1 VKSRP
6 RTKGSGKGACGIGAC
21 RHPTS
26 TSLRSI
32 SSMTTKKPQGS
43 ETAPGE
49 EDELGPPSAGVAH
62 INEHGQKAFQGV
74 LRCSWTKNKGRIVH
88 AERTYKQGEII
99 LVESPLHIVQEEEKC
114 SAFQRLKT
122 LCEKHPDD
130 FDYEPL
136 WYWCALQSLTKDQLK
151 DAKVGGWKGTDA
163 TIQRNL
169 LLLHHEEVTKPSS
182 SSVILS
188 EQLAPNAEPV
198 LIERLTQIWVLNCFE
213 YSDTPQGYSTY
224 FFSSFMSHSCFP
236 NAVWHYDGADH
247 VLRARRNI
255 NVGDE
260 VCISYLTECGL
271 LQCVPVRRGELHDT
285 KRFWCTCERCAAGAL
300 DASRGFACPTCKDGV
315 VFALC
320 PEGPAQDD
328 SLLAAHIMGA
338 ECKKEKCKMTRNLA
352 KKLSTLEAEC
362 QAAIDYFT
370 SKISNGSSREI
381 PLKDMQDREAWL
393 DKHFK
398 QHVLADL
405 CWEQMSEIY
414 RLRGRLSDNRRI
426 LEKRCKFH
434 SGAYPG
440 LSGAHAWMLE
450 ARGDAMAKS
459 SSSGNS
465 AGASYSSHS
474 LGSQGKG
481 PGRGGA
487 GAKKKAVWEP
497 ATKSNPKAA
506 IEFYDEALEILRL
519 MFGEK
524 HEYVQQVVSK
534 RESAAHTVQKS
545 DTNLE
550 E

>member
-1 VKSRP
+1 M
-6 RTKGSGKGACGIGAC
+6 T
-21 RHPTS
+21 
-26 TSLRSI
+26 
-32 SSMTTKKPQGS
+32 TTKKPSGL
-43 ETAPGE
+43 ENAPVDE
-49 EDELGPPSAGVAH
+49 ELGPASAGVAH
-62 INEHGQKAFQGV
+62 INEHGKKEFQGV
-74 LRCSWTKNKGRIVH
+74 LRCRWTNNKGRIVL
-88 AERTYKQGEII
+88 AQRSYKQGEII

-122 LCEKHPDD
+122 LCEKHPND

-136 WYWCALQSLTKDQLK
+136 WYWCALQSLTKEQLK
-151 DAKVGGWKGTDA
+151 EAKVGGWKGTEDA
-163 TIQRNL
+163 IQHNL
-169 LLLHHEEVTKPSS
+169 LLLHHEEVTKPGAA
-182 SSVILS
+182 SVILS

-255 NVGDE
+255 DVGDE

-285 KRFWCTCERCAAGAL
+285 KRFWCDCVRCAGAL
-300 DASRGFACPTCKDGV
+300 DASRGFACPSCKEGV
-315 VFALC
+315 VYALC
-320 PEGPAQDD
+320 PEGAAEDD

-352 KKLSTLEAEC
+352 KKLSALEAEC

-370 SKISNGSSREI
+370 SKLANGTSREI
-381 PLKDMQDREAWL
+381 PLKEMQDKEAWL

-398 QHVLADL
+398 QHVLVDL

-426 LEKRCKFH
+426 LEKRCKFQ
-434 SGAYPG
+434 SAAYPG

-450 ARGDAMAKS
+450 ARGDAMNKS

-465 AGASYSSHS
+465 AVVGGYSSHS

-481 PGRGGA
+481 SGRGA
-487 GAKKKAVWEP
+487 GAKKKAMWEP

-506 IEFYDEALEILRL
+506 IEFYDEALEILRP

-534 RESAAHTVQKS
+534 RDSAALAAQKS